1 MAFDNSISKSWL
13 TGSVLRNK
21 GEKEEIQKTLKE
33 NGGIN
38 DYLEDLKKNPPE
50 RINEEDIKLD
60 FYKLLSR

>member
-33 NGGIN
+33 NGSLS
-38 DYLEDLKKNPPE
+38 DYLKDLKKNPPE
-50 RINEEDIKLD
+50 RYKEEELGN
-60 FYKLLSR
+60 FYDAFK